1 MLEEEIIRLR
11 EKMYLLISEKA
22 DYKKVLEASQELDEA
37 ITEFICKKQRCIK
50 TPLTG
55 KIIES
60 TIYENDI

>member
-37 ITEFICKKQRCIK
+37 ITEFICKEQRCIK
-50 TPLTG
+50 TPL
-55 KIIES
+55 
-60 TIYENDI
+60 DR